1 MPEQY
6 VLKDELAKEE
16 VKSMKPN
23 LGGRRVMGN
32 KDSLDI
38 ELKENKILT
47 DLKEN
52 SLKQNTHL
60 QKISSSMSAMVGF
73 ERDKQRRT
81 KDQQTELTRELKKT
95 MARGGAMG
103 GVSGSPKTMSGEGG
117 EGGGMGLMGKAL
129 AFLGLTSVAKGGVGL
144 LGKMRGTKL
153 GGGTERFFGVNKG
166 YDPRAAKKLGVG
178 GTAKAL
184 GKRSLGGLSKMAT
197 GKAGVLSALF
207 AIPSLMLDY
216 SSMKKAQAEGD
227 EREEDLAKESMA
239 GTAGATGGALAGA
252 ATGAAIGSVVPVIG
266 TAIGGI
272 VGGLIGGFGGSKLGE
287 GLFKTREEKKAEA
300 VKKKKKEEELA
311 KKYNYDKLNPKDLS
325 KEAEKAPEM
334 KEAKKGIDMT
344 KKPDLS
350 ATAKV
355 EDGKITGVDG
365 DMASILA
372 VERLKLGKTKAG
384 QKSSAD
390 FDKMMFG
397 DTFAGQ
403 SRELKEGEGARST
416 EDIIEKDGKKFAV
429 SKTSQINLNDA
440 EQEIAKNGYMKLY
453 NDIFGYYYELYKN
466 KDFQKLL
473 KNDPDKAKDA
483 EKIIF
488 DKVQDQIFGRGRK
501 LGYASAAYFNGM
513 IRNNKASEIINRAQ
527 QNAYAD
533 AKKMGNEEAGKTMLD
548 RVKGF
553 FKGFQEEEAGTAG
566 DIAGEAAMENAA
578 GDQTET
584 KKPGDKKS
592 IFSKFKTVLR
602 GLAKV
607 SPVAGAAMAI
617 MDKNKMPEENAQ
629 FGEIPEDQSLEGAQF
644 GDMPAETKPK
654 TRADR
659 FLDRTNKLVL
669 NPEDGKY
676 YPPDSPVL
684 KKFKPN
690 ELRSVKGILDS
701 GETTQQASAM
711 AVSNNNVNN
720 VSNNS
725 NQNIYTG
732 KLNVDVDNYAERV
745 NDF

>member
-6 VLKDELAKEE
+6 VLKDELAKEV

-38 ELKENKILT
+38 EIKENKILS

-52 SLKQNTHL
+52 SLKQNDHL
-60 QKISSSMSAMVGF
+60 QKISYSMSAMVGF
-73 ERDKQRRT
+73 ERDKQRRA
-81 KDQQTELTRELKKT
+81 KDQQTELARELKKT

-103 GVSGSPKTMSGEGG
+103 PSGVTGSPKTMSGEGG
-117 EGGGMGLMGKAL
+117 GMGIMGKAL
-129 AFLGLTSVAKGGVGL
+129 AFLGLGTAGTAGAKQL
-144 LGKMRGTKL
+144 LKLRGSKL

-216 SSMKKAQAEGD
+216 SDMKKSQAEGD
-227 EREEDLAKESMA
+227 DYGASEAQESMV
-239 GTAGATGGALAGA
+239 GTGGAVAGSLAGA

-266 TAIGGI
+266 TAIGGLI
-272 VGGLIGGFGGSKLGE
+272 GGLIGGFGGSKLGK
-287 GLFKTREEKKAEA
+287 GLFKTKAEKEA
-300 VKKKKKEEELA
+300 EAAKKKKNEEELA

-355 EDGKITGVDG
+355 EGGKVTGVEG

-488 DKVQDQIFGRGRK
+488 DKVQDQIFGRGRN
-501 LGYASAAYFNGM
+501 LGFASAAYFNGM

-533 AKKMGNEEAGKTMLD
+533 AKKIGTEEAGKTMFD
-548 RVKGF
+548 KVKGF
-553 FKGFQEEEAGTAG
+553 FKGFQGEEAGTAG

-584 KKPGDKKS
+584 QKPGDKKS

-607 SPVAGAAMAI
+607 SPISAATMAI

-629 FGEIPEDQSLEGAQF
+629 FGDIPT
-644 GDMPAETKPK
+644 ETKPK
-654 TRADR
+654 TRADIAK
-659 FLDRTNKLVL
+659 DRMMNMVL

-684 KKFKPN
+684 NKFKPN
-690 ELRSVKGILDS
+690 DLRSVKDILDS
-701 GETTQQASAM
+701 GQSTQAASAM

>member
-6 VLKDELAKEE
+6 VLKDELAKEV

-52 SLKQNTHL
+52 SLKQNNHL
-60 QKISSSMSAMVGF
+60 QKISYSMSAMVGF
-73 ERDKQRRT
+73 ERDKQRRA
-81 KDQQTELTRELKKT
+81 KDQQTELARELKRT

-103 GVSGSPKTMSGEGG
+103 GVAGSSKTMSGEGG
-117 EGGGMGLMGKAL
+117 GMGLIGKAL
-129 AFLGLTSVAKGGVGL
+129 SILGLTSVAKGGVGL

-166 YDPRAAKKLGVG
+166 YTPRAAKKLGVG

-216 SSMKKAQAEGD
+216 SDMKKSQAEGD
-227 EREEDLAKESMA
+227 EYGASEAQESMV
-239 GTAGATGGALAGA
+239 GTGGAVAGSLAGA
-252 ATGAAIGSVVPVIG
+252 AAGAAIGSVVPVIG
-266 TAIGGI
+266 TAIGGLI
-272 VGGLIGGFGGSKLGE
+272 GGLIGGFGGSKLGE
-287 GLFKTREEKKAEA
+287 GLFKTKAEKEA
-300 VKKKKKEEELA
+300 AAKEKKKKEEELA

-403 SRELKEGEGARST
+403 SRELKEGEGARGT
-416 EDIIEKDGKKFAV
+416 EDIIEKDGKKCAV

-501 LGYASAAYFNGM
+501 LGFASAAYFNGM

-553 FKGFQEEEAGTAG
+553 FKGFQGEEAGTAG

-578 GDQTET
+578 GDHTET

-607 SPVAGAAMAI
+607 SPVAAATMAI

-690 ELRSVKGILDS
+690 DLRSVKDILDS
-701 GETTQQASAM
+701 GQSTQQASAM

>member
-6 VLKDELAKEE
+6 VLKDELAKEV

-38 ELKENKILT
+38 EIKENKILS

-52 SLKQNTHL
+52 SLKQNNHL
-60 QKISSSMSAMVGF
+60 QKISYSMSAMVGF
-73 ERDKQRRT
+73 ERDKQRRA
-81 KDQQTELTRELKKT
+81 KDQQTELARELKKT

-103 GVSGSPKTMSGEGG
+103 PSGVTGSPKTMSGEGG
-117 EGGGMGLMGKAL
+117 GMGIMGKAL
-129 AFLGLTSVAKGGVGL
+129 AFLGLGTAGTAGAKQL
-144 LGKMRGTKL
+144 LKLRGSKL

-216 SSMKKAQAEGD
+216 SDMKKSQAEGD
-227 EREEDLAKESMA
+227 DYGASEAQESMV
-239 GTAGATGGALAGA
+239 GTGGAVAGSLAGA

-266 TAIGGI
+266 TAIGGLI
-272 VGGLIGGFGGSKLGE
+272 GGLIGGFGGSKLGK
-287 GLFKTREEKKAEA
+287 GLFKTKAEKEA
-300 VKKKKKEEELA
+300 EAAKKKKNEEELA

-355 EDGKITGVDG
+355 EGGKVTGVEG

-488 DKVQDQIFGRGRK
+488 DKVQDQIFGRGRN
-501 LGYASAAYFNGM
+501 LGFASAAYFNGM

-533 AKKMGNEEAGKTMLD
+533 AKKIGTEEAGKTMFD
-548 RVKGF
+548 KVKGF
-553 FKGFQEEEAGTAG
+553 FKGFQGEEAGTAG

-644 GDMPAETKPK
+644 GDIPTETKPK
-654 TRADR
+654 TLFDIKRDRAM
-659 FLDRTNKLVL
+659 NKVL
-669 NPEDGKY
+669 NPEDGNY
-676 YPPDSPVL
+676 YPPDSPIL

-690 ELRSVKGILDS
+690 ELRSVKDILDS
-701 GETTQQASAM
+701 GQSTQQASAM
-711 AVSNNNVNN
+711 ALSNNNVNN

-725 NQNIYTG
+725 SQNIYTG

>member
-6 VLKDELAKEE
+6 VLKDELAKEV

-38 ELKENKILT
+38 ELKEKKILT

-52 SLKQNTHL
+52 SLKQNDHL
-60 QKISSSMSAMVGF
+60 QKISYSMSAIVGF

-81 KDQQTELTRELKKT
+81 KDQQTELARELKRT

-103 GVSGSPKTMSGEGG
+103 GVAGSPKTMSGEGG
-117 EGGGMGLMGKAL
+117 GMGLIGRAL
-129 AFLGLTSVAKGGVGL
+129 STLGLTSLAKGGVGL

-153 GGGTERFFGVNKG
+153 GGGTERMFGVNKG
-166 YDPRAAKKLGVG
+166 YTPRAAKKLGVG

-216 SSMKKAQAEGD
+216 SDMKKSQAEGD
-227 EREEDLAKESMA
+227 EYGASEAQESMV
-239 GTAGATGGALAGA
+239 GTGGAVAGSLAGA

-272 VGGLIGGFGGSKLGE
+272 IGGLIGGFGGSKLGE
-287 GLFKTREEKKAEA
+287 GLFKTKAEKEA
-300 VKKKKKEEELA
+300 EAKEKKKKEEELA
-311 KKYNYDKLNPKDLS
+311 KKYNYDKLNPKNLS

-553 FKGFQEEEAGTAG
+553 FKGFQGEEAGTAG
-566 DIAGEAAMENAA
+566 DIAGEAAMQNAA

-584 KKPGDKKS
+584 QKPGDKKS

-629 FGEIPEDQSLEGAQF
+629 FGEIPEDQSLEGA
-644 GDMPAETKPK
+644 
-654 TRADR
+654 
-659 FLDRTNKLVL
+659 
-669 NPEDGKY
+669 
-676 YPPDSPVL
+676 
-684 KKFKPN
+684 
-690 ELRSVKGILDS
+690 
-701 GETTQQASAM
+701 
-711 AVSNNNVNN
+711 
-720 VSNNS
+720 
-725 NQNIYTG
+725 
-732 KLNVDVDNYAERV
+732 
-745 NDF
+745 